1 MIALLYIR
9 ARSARVLLG
18 LNELECVLTNEEITS
33 WMVFSLTALASAI
46 FAAVMPADIGRF
58 AGFVYLILPIAMP
71 AVAIR
76 YEKQA
81 KKIKEAVQTGGKPG

>member
-33 WMVFSLTALASAI
+33 WMVFSLTALTSAV

-58 AGFVYLILPIAMP
+58 AGFVYLIFSILGFAAFP
-71 AVAIR
+71 A
-76 YEKQA
+76 
-81 KKIKEAVQTGGKPG
+81 